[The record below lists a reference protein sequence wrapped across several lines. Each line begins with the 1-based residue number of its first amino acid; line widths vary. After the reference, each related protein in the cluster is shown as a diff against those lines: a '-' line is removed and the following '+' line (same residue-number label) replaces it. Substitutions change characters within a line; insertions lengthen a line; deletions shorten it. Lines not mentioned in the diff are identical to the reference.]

1 MLSTNDLKVIPNIVA
16 SIEDN
21 IAKQFEGEATGHDW
35 FHIQRVRKMAQY
47 IQTIEGGHADLIDL
61 IALLHDISDYK
72 FNGGDAYKGGE
83 ISYQIVLEN
92 GGNVALA
99 EHIRYCVNNISYKGA
114 NVVTS
119 EIDLETQIVQDADRI
134 DAVGA
139 IGVGRTFAYGG
150 SKGNE
155 MYNPSIP
162 PVLHDSFEAYKATKG
177 TTINHFHEKLLLLK
191 DRMNTPTGTK
201 IATERTTFMQQFLDQ
216 FLHEWHFEHGK

>member
-1 MLSTNDLKVIPNIVA
+1 M
-16 SIEDN
+16 
-21 IAKQFEGEATGHDW
+21 
-35 FHIQRVRKMAQY
+35 
-47 IQTIEGGHADLIDL
+47 
-61 IALLHDISDYK
+61 
-72 FNGGDAYKGGE
+72 
-83 ISYQIVLEN
+83 
-92 GGNVALA
+92 
-99 EHIRYCVNNISYKGA
+99 
-114 NVVTS
+114 
-119 EIDLETQIVQDADRI
+119 QDADRI

-155 MYNPSIP
+155 MYNPAIP